1 MTTMFVQKQQA
12 ECAQARCASFSSCA
26 KFDMTMT
33 LIPDSALALSI
44 FIALLMLLALSIR
57 LCLLNLMSLIIMLA
71 VVVVLITRPLLKQ
84 RSLKSGRIFQTPLWR

>member
-12 ECAQARCASFSSCA
+12 ECAQARCASFFSCA

-33 LIPDSALALSI
+33 LILDSALALSI

-57 LCLLNLMSLIIMLA
+57 LCLLNLMNLIMML

>member
-12 ECAQARCASFSSCA
+12 ERAQARCASFSSCA

-33 LIPDSALALSI
+33 LILDSALALSI
-44 FIALLMLLALSIR
+44 FVALLMLQALSIR
-57 LCLLNLMSLIIMLA
+57 LCLLNLMIMLV

-84 RSLKSGRIFQTPLWR
+84 RSLKSGRIFQTHLWR